1 MAHFSIASRASSRTL
16 SALAV
21 LAMAA
26 IPTGA
31 VALPISHHPHPCGKR
46 DHHCCHHPFSH
57 PLSHRAQH

>member
-26 IPTGA
+26 IPAGA
-31 VALPISHHPHPCGKR
+31 VANPTTPRSHGKR